1 MESLDISKNG
11 IQDLPDSIKNCKKLT
26 FVEASV
32 NPLSR
37 LPEGFITLIHLN
49 ELYLNDTF
57 LEYLPGSFG
66 RLSKLKILELR
77 ENRLKTLPKSLDNL
91 VHLER
96 LDVGTNDFEL
106 FVNTFFKKYFII
118 FKYYN

>member
-1 MESLDISKNG
+1 VTEINNKNTCSLVI
-11 IQDLPDSIKNCKKLT
+11 IIIIII
-26 FVEASV
+26 
-32 NPLSR
+32 R
-37 LPEGFITLIHLN
+37 LPEGFITLINLN

-91 VHLER
+91 IHLER

-106 FVNTFFKKYFII
+106 FVNNYSFYYFFNKIFTFLFYQAGS
-118 FKYYN
+118 NM